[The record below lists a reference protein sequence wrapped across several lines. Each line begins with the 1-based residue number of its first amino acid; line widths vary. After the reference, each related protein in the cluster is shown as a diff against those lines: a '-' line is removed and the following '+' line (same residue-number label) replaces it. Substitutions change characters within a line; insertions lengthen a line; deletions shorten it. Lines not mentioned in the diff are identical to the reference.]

1 MEIVGINVQNC
12 TDYQQEHQ
20 QVVILNNVKDYNL
33 PQITL
38 S

>member
-1 MEIVGINVQNC
+1 MYKLVLK
-12 TDYQQEHQ
+12 YQQEHQ
-20 QVVILNNVKDYNL
+20 QVVILNYVKFYNL